1 MTPHIQIISDSHNAA
16 TRQARHDWATVTGQD
31 IELKPTV
38 FRDIRTDAEFC
49 HIAGA
54 LAYPG
59 IEPGCIIIVGIQP
72 APVKIVV
79 LEYREHMSVF
89 DMLEDVVLTRKQY
102 RYGLHAG
109 ILPSWTGDPDRYQT
123 VAVAASVAIEKKVGA
138 GRGLY
143 VIEPVDWGQR
153 HAFPMYIRQLHG
165 ALNRKFLDLNG
176 HTDLISRLQGFQQ
189 EAADKGKIEDYP
201 AVGMLGAMT
210 HTLMIEK
217 PWEQDIDYGKP
228 IMLEN

>member
-1 MTPHIQIISDSHNAA
+1 MTHIQIISDSHDYA
-16 TRQARHDWATVTGQD
+16 TRQARHDWAEVTGQD
-31 IELKPTV
+31 IELKPTLY
-38 FRDIRTDAEFC
+38 RDTRTGSEYC

-59 IEPGCIIIVGIQP
+59 IEPGCIIVLGIQNTG
-72 APVKIVV
+72 KGVV

-89 DMLEDVVLTRKQY
+89 ELLEDAILTRKLY
-102 RYGLHAG
+102 RYGEHGG

-123 VAVAASVAIEKKVGA
+123 VAVAASVAIERKIGA
-138 GRGLY
+138 GKGLY

-165 ALNRKFLDLNG
+165 ALDKKFLDLNG
-176 HTDLISRLQGFQQ
+176 HTDLVSRLQGFQPDS
-189 EAADKGKIEDYP
+189 ADKGKIEDYP
-201 AVGMLGAMT
+201 AVGMLGALV

-217 PWEQDIDYGKP
+217 PWEQDIDHGKP
-228 IMLEN
+228 IILEN